1 MDIHKKRERNPKI
14 TLKNSTKPQRKKQ
27 TNKQKKNKR
36 RIIKKRNP
44 INKMAI
50 MIRTYLL
57 IVTLNVKGLN
67 APIKKTQ
74 GS

>member
-1 MDIHKKRERNPKI
+1 MDIHKKRERNPSI

-36 RIIKKRNP
+36 RITKKRKP

-57 IVTLNVKGLN
+57 IVTLNVRGLN
-67 APIKKTQ
+67 APVKKTQ

>member
-1 MDIHKKRERNPKI
+1 MDIHKKRERNPNI

-36 RIIKKRNP
+36 RIIKKRKP